1 MNLFQILSCSD
12 IGTCC
17 SNYAMVN
24 FLDIS
29 RKIVSF
35 IQLIAPIVLI
45 GASIMQ
51 LIKMIIN
58 PDDKKGLKK
67 ITNKLIAAIV
77 IFFVP
82 IVFDISIGILPDNFS
97 FSACWETAKINKEIS
112 DSAKLEYKS
121 VSDSRKSSSVIND
134 SDIYQKG
141 NPRENNDSSGGNS
154 SSVSGTGGQRIVN
167 IALGELGNNDAD
179 GSHMKY
185 ETFSGLSS
193 SDPWCAAF
201 VTWCAG
207 QAGYLDKGFF
217 PRIVNCDPTYWTNV
231 GATFHHEGTSYIPV
245 AGDMILYGNDYTRTH
260 IGIVISADSSTVT
273 TVEGNTYA
281 DGEAR
286 CAGADG
292 CVSKHVKSRDSSKIY
307 GYMTPRYPN

>member
-1 MNLFQILSCSD
+1 MFQILSCSD

-17 SNYAMVN
+17 NSYALAN
-24 FLDIS
+24 FLDLSKRFIS
-29 RKIVSF
+29 VV
-35 IQLIAPIVLI
+35 QLFAPIVLLSAAI
-45 GASIMQ
+45 FQ

-58 PDDKKGLKK
+58 PEDKKGIKS
-67 ITNKLIAAIV
+67 ITNKIVAAVV
-77 IFFVP
+77 IFFIP
-82 IVFDISIGILPDNFS
+82 IVFDISIGVLPDNFS
-97 FSACWETAKINKEIS
+97 LSACWESAKITREIS
-112 DSAKLEYKS
+112 ESSKLEYKS
-121 VSDSRKSSSVIND
+121 LSDNRKKSKIIFD
-134 SDIYQKG
+134 SDNYQKG
-141 NPRENNDSSGGNS
+141 KPKSNTGS
-154 SSVSGTGGQRIVN
+154 SSSSASGKGGQRLVN
-167 IALGELGNNDAD
+167 VALGELGNNDAD

-217 PRIVNCDPTYWTNV
+217 PRVTNCDPTYWTNA
-231 GATFHHEGTSYIPV
+231 GATFHHEGTNYIPV
-245 AGDMILYGNDYTRTH
+245 AGDLILYGNDYTRTH

-307 GYMTPRYPN
+307 GYMTPKYPN

>member
-1 MNLFQILSCSD
+1 MFQILSCSD

-17 SNYAMVN
+17 SSYALAN
-24 FLDIS
+24 FLDLS
-29 RKIVSF
+29 RRIINI
-35 IQLIAPIVLI
+35 IQLFAPIVLI
-45 GASIMQ
+45 SAAIFQ
-51 LIKMIIN
+51 LVKMILN
-58 PDDKKGLKK
+58 PEDKKGIKS
-67 ITNKLIAAIV
+67 ITNKIVAAIV

-82 IVFDISIGILPDNFS
+82 IVFDISIGFLPDDFS
-97 FSACWETAKINKEIS
+97 LSACWESAKIAREIS
-112 DSAKLEYKS
+112 ESSKLEYKS
-121 VSDSRKSSSVIND
+121 VSDEREKSKIFFD
-134 SDIYQKG
+134 SDNYQKG
-141 NPRENNDSSGGNS
+141 KPKSNTGSSGGS
-154 SSVSGTGGQRIVN
+154 SSASGTGGQRLVN
-167 IALGELGNNDAD
+167 VALGELGNNYAD

-185 ETFSGLSS
+185 ENFSGLSS

-217 PRIVNCDPTYWTNV
+217 PRVTNCDPTYWTNA

-245 AGDMILYGNDYTRTH
+245 AGDLILYGNDYTRTH

-307 GYMTPRYPN
+307 GYMTPKYPN